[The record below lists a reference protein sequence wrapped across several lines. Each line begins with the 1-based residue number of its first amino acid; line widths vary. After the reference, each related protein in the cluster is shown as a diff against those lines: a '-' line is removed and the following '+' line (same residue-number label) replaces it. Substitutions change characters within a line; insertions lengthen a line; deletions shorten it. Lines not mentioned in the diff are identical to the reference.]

1 MDSWLYEVFAY
12 ADLIMG
18 LIFLGLVA
26 WLLPAKVRWLVLSF
40 GLGILALQFW
50 QRRSARERLA
60 KLDQERQQLQQRLAQ
75 LDGEVVAL
83 REENQRLDAR
93 RQVLA
98 QEQETIE
105 INVAALAEGDEA
117 LEHTRELL
125 AQRRQQLQQESIE
138 AAAQQQR
145 VSSALERWQ
154 AWRDEQ
160 ERLSAMD
167 DPLADTSFAAS
178 SSHL

>member
-26 WLLPAKVRWLVLSF
+26 WLLPPKVRWLVLSF
-40 GLGILALQFW
+40 GLGILVLQFW
-50 QRRSARERLA
+50 QRRSATERLA

-83 REENQRLDAR
+83 REENQRLDVR
-93 RQVLA
+93 RQALV

-105 INVAALAEGDEA
+105 ADVAALAEGDEA
-117 LEHTRELL
+117 LAQTRQSL
-125 AQRRQQLQQESIE
+125 AERRQQLQQETIE
-138 AAAQQQR
+138 VAGQQQR
-145 VSSALERWQ
+145 VSAALERWQ
-154 AWRDEQ
+154 AWRDQQ

-167 DPLADTSFAAS
+167 EPLPEAALSPS
-178 SSHL
+178 SQHP